1 MFLAHFLANVGHYA
15 HFAAR
20 SLAAA
25 ILAVRRP
32 RDVLQQIYQ
41 VHVGALPVS
50 VAGGLALGV
59 IIWMHLHGVLV
70 RFGPGNVQLLPQ
82 ALALAVV
89 LELGPMGAGLI
100 VAGRSGA
107 SLGAEL
113 GSMRLTEQIDALE
126 VLGSSPIRT
135 LVGPRVLACMTALPL
150 LTVKIICLAIAGG
163 FLAERLGGSM
173 AWGEYRNACLSG
185 LRLEDVVPAVLKTVF
200 FGYLIGVTGCYF
212 GMTAHG
218 GTEGVG
224 RAATRG
230 VVYSTFLVL
239 ISDVILVRIIQ
250 LISGTGS

>member
-1 MFLAHFLANVGHYA
+1 MLLIDLFAYVGRYT
-15 HFAAR
+15 HFAAQ

-25 ILAVRRP
+25 ILAFRRP
-32 RDVLQQIYQ
+32 RDVLQQLYQ

-50 VAGGLALGV
+50 IVGGLALGC

-89 LELGPMGAGLI
+89 LELGPIGAGLI

-135 LVGPRVLACMTALPL
+135 LVGPRVLACMVALPL
-150 LTVKIICLAIAGG
+150 LTIKIICLAIAGG
-163 FLAERLGGSM
+163 FLAEQLGGAM
-173 AWGEYRNACLSG
+173 AWGEYRNSCLSG
-185 LRLEDVVPAVLKTVF
+185 LRLEDVIPAVLKTVV
-200 FGYLIGVTGCYF
+200 FGYLIGMTGCYC
-212 GMTAHG
+212 GMTAQG

-230 VVYSTFLVL
+230 VVLSTFFVI
-239 ISDVILVRIIQ
+239 ISDVLLVRLIQ
-250 LISGTGS
+250 LISPTGN